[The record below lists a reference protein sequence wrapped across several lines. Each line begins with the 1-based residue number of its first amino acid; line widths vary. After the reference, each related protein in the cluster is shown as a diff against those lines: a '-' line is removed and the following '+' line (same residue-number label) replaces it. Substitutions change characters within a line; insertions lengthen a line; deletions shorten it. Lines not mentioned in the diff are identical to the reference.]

1 MRDINNLPA
10 WEGLFKKIV
19 WRQLGDIKDKD
30 ILEAV
35 RVLLQIILQKLIV
48 WLL

>member
-19 WRQLGDIKDKD
+19 WKQLGDIKDKD
-30 ILEAV
+30 ILDFGSGEGITSDHFAET
-35 RVLLQIILQKLIV
+35 
-48 WLL
+48 

>member
-19 WRQLGDIKDKD
+19 WKQLGDIKDFISK
-30 ILEAV
+30 A
-35 RVLLQIILQKLIV
+35 
-48 WLL
+48 